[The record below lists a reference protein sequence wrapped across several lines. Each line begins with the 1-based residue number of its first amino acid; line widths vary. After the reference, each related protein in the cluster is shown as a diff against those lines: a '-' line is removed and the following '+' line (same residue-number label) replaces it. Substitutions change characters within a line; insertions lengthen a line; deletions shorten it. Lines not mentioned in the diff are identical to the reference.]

1 MKQISLLL
9 VSAMLILQSCSQG
22 SENNTTDGASPDS
35 TSSGESKK
43 LPDTR
48 MQVSVIAVQPESF
61 EHYIEVQGAIEAEKN
76 VILTAETGGLIRN
89 IVVQEGQR
97 VSAGQTLVILDSD
110 LITKNISEVQK
121 SLELANYVYE
131 KQSSLHS
138 QGIGSELQFQQA
150 KNNKER
156 LEQSLETLKSQQSM
170 AVVTAPFDGYVEEIF
185 PNVGEMA
192 APQVPLIRL
201 LNLKRIRIVADVMEN
216 YLRSVTKNKKIDLYF
231 SALDTVIRNIPIG
244 LVGKYINPANRT
256 FKIQAEID
264 NTDERLLPNMVAVV
278 RVKNEVIDS
287 ALVVPSISIQQSSS
301 GENYLYVTKEH
312 FDQNKI
318 FSRKKTKVEKRN
330 VKVGPSDDTKTVILE
345 GVRAGDEVIVDGAR
359 GVKPG
364 MSVRIKK

>member
-1 MKQISLLL
+1 
-9 VSAMLILQSCSQG
+9 
-22 SENNTTDGASPDS
+22 
-35 TSSGESKK
+35 
-43 LPDTR
+43 
-48 MQVSVIAVQPESF
+48 
-61 EHYIEVQGAIEAEKN
+61 
-76 VILTAETGGLIRN
+76 
-89 IVVQEGQR
+89 
-97 VSAGQTLVILDSD
+97 
-110 LITKNISEVQK
+110 
-121 SLELANYVYE
+121 
-131 KQSSLHS
+131 
-138 QGIGSELQFQQA
+138 
-150 KNNKER
+150 
-156 LEQSLETLKSQQSM
+156 
-170 AVVTAPFDGYVEEIF
+170 
-185 PNVGEMA
+185 
-192 APQVPLIRL
+192 LIRL

-264 NTDERLLPNMVAVV
+264 NTDERLLPHMVAVV

-287 ALVVPSISIQQSSS
+287 ALVVTSISIQQSSS